1 MINDSMLKEINR
13 EGRESGFPYS
23 LVYVETN
30 ELFQFDNL
38 KSLYHHATST
48 IREYVKNGY
57 VAIIESCSARHA
69 IHDKES
75 YYKAI
80 TDGWLF
86 QLEDEENKI
95 ITIEYY
101 RRA

>member
-1 MINDSMLKEINR
+1 MKNDSMLKEINR

-23 LVYVETN
+23 IVYAQTE
-30 ELFQFDNL
+30 EFFQFKELRD
-38 KSLYHHATST
+38 LYYHITSV
-48 IREYVKNGY
+48 IRDYLNDDY
-57 VAIIESCSARHA
+57 ITIIESCSARHA

-75 YYKAI
+75 YYRAI

-95 ITIEYY
+95 ITIHFY